1 MLTEDGYMTLPE
13 LLELN
18 ILSMNITINRRKY
31 GEVYMFLDEQ
41 KNIENDTSCS
51 WDRETVWVKS
61 MKSHGP
67 LEFRD
72 FFPVG
77 AK

>member
-13 LLELN
+13 QLALN

-41 KNIENDTSCS
+41 KNIENETS
-51 WDRETVWVKS
+51 
-61 MKSHGP
+61 GIILFLP
-67 LEFRD
+67 Q
-72 FFPVG
+72 
-77 AK
+77 